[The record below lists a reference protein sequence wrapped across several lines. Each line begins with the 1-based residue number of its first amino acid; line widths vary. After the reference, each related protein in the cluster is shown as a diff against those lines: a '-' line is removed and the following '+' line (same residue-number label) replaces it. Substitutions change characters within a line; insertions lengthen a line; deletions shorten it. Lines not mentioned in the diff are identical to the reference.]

1 MARRGWDYRTVEAY
15 GLNSYGKPSL
25 SLQTL
30 ENLVGDE
37 TMTRIMRTYARR
49 FRFAHPTTE
58 DFIATVNEVTGKD
71 YRWYFE
77 ETWFS
82 SDLCDYA
89 VSVKN
94 EKART
99 LEGYGEG
106 PDGVPLLSLPRAGA
120 KEDKDKVTWESEV
133 TIRRLGGVKMP
144 VDVLVSFTD
153 GRYVTETWDGQY
165 RWTRFRYRGSAKV
178 VRAEVDP
185 ERKLAIDVDPANNSW
200 VDESRWSRRAAL
212 KWSARW
218 MFWLQNLL
226 ETHMVIG

>member
-1 MARRGWDYRTVEAY
+1 MARPGWEYRTSEAY
-15 GLNSYGKPSL
+15 GVNSYSKPAL

-37 TMTRIMRTYARR
+37 TMTRIMRTYGRR

-71 YRWYFE
+71 YRWYFDQ
-77 ETWFS
+77 TWFS

-89 VSVKN
+89 VTVKN
-94 EKART
+94 DKART

-106 PDGVPLLSLPRAGA
+106 PDGVPLLSLRRGGKGAG
-120 KEDKDKVTWESEV
+120 KTGWESEV
-133 TIRRLGGVKMP
+133 TVRRLGGVKMP
-144 VDVLVSFTD
+144 VDILVSFSD
-153 GRYVTETWDGQY
+153 GRNVTEAWDGQY
-165 RWTRFRYRGSAKV
+165 RWTRFRYRGAAKV

-185 ERKLAIDVDPANNSW
+185 ERKLAIDVNPANNSW
-200 VDESRWSRRAAL
+200 VDENGWSRRAAL

-226 ETHMVIG
+226 EMHTVIG